1 MIAIE
6 VYRGSGTH
14 RGDDIIDP
22 LIGSDVC
29 AIARGRNELDARAHQ
44 RSKVRM
50 VILHRPNLRLGQL
63 VRTTDLAG
71 VHWTGMITG
80 IAHDLSGGKALTTL
94 TLDRPEV

>member
-29 AIARGRNELDARAHQ
+29 AISRGRNELDVRAP
-44 RSKVRM
+44 RDTLSP
-50 VILHRPNLRLGQL
+50 L
-63 VRTTDLAG
+63 RTTS
-71 VHWTGMITG
+71 WTYCSWRSFMESWLQLISTG
-80 IAHDLSGGKALTTL
+80 TAVKG
-94 TLDRPEV
+94 